1 MADLDC
7 VCFSMKL
14 GNKSVDIESFCDS
27 ALLSFSKRGAQ
38 RSELRFSCLALRRRV
53 GKSKPILAHRVL
65 RPSEYQTIPNEEM
78 SRRSAR
84 QSKSPPMSLT
94 LVKAWTAAKER
105 LKDAGIEQPA
115 IDARLMLEVAADVT
129 RTEIVTDPYRML
141 TVQQWETLDDYLTRR
156 ARREPVSH
164 IIGRKGFWKIL
175 LQVNKNVLTPRPETE
190 VIVDEVLKAFPENMA
205 FNMLDLGVGSGTILL
220 AVLAERPAA
229 KGLGVDVSE
238 EALAVAR
245 ENAAN
250 LDLNTRCALLRGDWT
265 AGLGDAGFDL
275 VVSNPPYI
283 ASHIIETLEPEVRDH
298 EPRLA
303 LDGGPDGLNA
313 YRQLAPEILRVL
325 KPAGMFAVEIGYD
338 QSADVEALF
347 RDAGAANVRTI
358 KDLSTHDRV
367 VIGVKNPLE
376 TLP

>member
-1 MADLDC
+1 M
-7 VCFSMKL
+7 
-14 GNKSVDIESFCDS
+14 
-27 ALLSFSKRGAQ
+27 
-38 RSELRFSCLALRRRV
+38 
-53 GKSKPILAHRVL
+53 
-65 RPSEYQTIPNEEM
+65 T
-78 SRRSAR
+78 
-84 QSKSPPMSLT
+84 LT

-105 LKDAGIEQPA
+105 LKDAGIDQPA

-141 TVQQWETLDDYLTRR
+141 TAQQWATLEDYLTRR

-190 VIVDEVLKAFPENMA
+190 VIVDEVLKAFPESMS

-220 AVLAERPAA
+220 AILAERPAA
-229 KGLGVDVSE
+229 KGLGIDVSE
-238 EALAVAR
+238 DALAVAR

-250 LDLNTRCALLRGDWT
+250 LDLNNRTALLRGDWT
-265 AGLGDAGFDL
+265 TGLGDEGFDL

-303 LDGGPDGLNA
+303 LDGGPDGLDA

-325 KPAGMFAVEIGYD
+325 KPGGMFAVEIGYD

-347 RDAGAANVRTI
+347 RQAGASNVRTI

-367 VIGVKNPLE
+367 VTGVKNPLE
-376 TLP
+376 SLA